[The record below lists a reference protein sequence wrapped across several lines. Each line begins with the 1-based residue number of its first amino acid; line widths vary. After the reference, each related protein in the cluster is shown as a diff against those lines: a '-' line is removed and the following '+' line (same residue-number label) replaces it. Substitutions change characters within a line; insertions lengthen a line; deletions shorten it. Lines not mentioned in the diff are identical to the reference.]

1 MSINTKIGISAALI
15 IVVALLFA
23 ILLPSTSLPT
33 QENEDLANGN
43 KWGFYS

>member
-23 ILLPSTSLPT
+23 ILLPNTNLPT
-33 QENEDLANGN
+33 QENEDPANDN
-43 KWGFYS
+43 K